1 MHSSTDLCE
10 IMYLRHMCMFVCSV
24 YALYVVSIY
33 KWYCCKVV
41 IKYQYE
47 KNKLEITLNPTK
59 DTIIVDI

>member
-1 MHSSTDLCE
+1 
-10 IMYLRHMCMFVCSV
+10 MCMFVCSV